1 MSTSRLARPWHTLTL
16 VVVAVALV
24 LQLVLLLQGQTTVDG
39 VVASTGAEAVRR
51 YFSYFTIQSNILVA
65 VSTLLIVTDRYD
77 GSAFRVVRLA
87 SLVGITVT
95 GVVAAVALPPSPNYT
110 TANLLCDRLLH
121 VVVPLLTVIGWVAFG
136 PRDRAAVRD
145 IAPALAW
152 PVTWL
157 VATLALGPVV
167 TWYPYPFLD
176 VATLGLPR
184 VLVTCLLVAVLF
196 VALCALAVRLD
207 ARLSQRSRHRAPTR

>member
-1 MSTSRLARPWHTLTL
+1 MSTSRLARPWHALTL
-16 VVVAVALV
+16 AVAAVALV
-24 LQLVLLLQGQTTVDG
+24 LQLTLILQGQTTVDG

-65 VSTLLIVTDRYD
+65 VSAFLIVAGRSD
-77 GSAFRVVRLA
+77 GRGFRVVRLA

-95 GVVAAVALPPSPNYT
+95 GVVAAVALPPSPTYT

-121 VVVPLLTVIGWVAFG
+121 VVVPLLTVVGWVAFG
-136 PRDRAAVRD
+136 PRDRAGTRD

-152 PVTWL
+152 PVVWL
-157 VATLALGPVV
+157 VATLSLGPVV
-167 TWYPYPFLD
+167 GWYPYPFLN

-196 VALCALAVRLD
+196 VVLCTLAVRLD
-207 ARLSQRSRHRAPTR
+207 DRLARRTRHPARTS